1 MSSSTASPSEWPF
14 ADPINALAIT
24 TKRVLYEGHPVLLV
38 THDDDGD
45 WQILCGTTND
55 PADGLVV
62 CLGDM
67 YEKDSSLVHV
77 SQADN
82 KTVRRIVGGSAE
94 NLPVSIVVVSD
105 KENWV
110 SFVEN
115 ALS

>member
-1 MSSSTASPSEWPF
+1 MSSRAAAPSEWPF
-14 ADPINALAIT
+14 ADPVNALAIT

-67 YEKDSSLVHV
+67 YEKERSLGQLCDLPRGWRAWRDSP
-77 SQADN
+77 
-82 KTVRRIVGGSAE
+82 TGSWTRE
-94 NLPVSIVVVSD
+94 PNPSD
-105 KENWV
+105 E
-110 SFVEN
+110 EEQP
-115 ALS
+115 AG